1 MGSPPGVRG
10 DAEHTD
16 RCSGLSHLTT
26 RSEEPS
32 LTPRK
37 VEVQDQKKF
46 SWAKLIRSSLCQL
59 MSTTEAGYHWYFQLQ
74 ESVSWLPLR
83 DTEEILAGQTVSASV
98 AVVVHNQLE
107 RNPLIR
113 ENGSS

>member
-1 MGSPPGVRG
+1 MRG

-16 RCSGLSHLTT
+16 RRSGLSHLTT

-32 LTPRK
+32 LTPWK

-46 SWAKLIRSSLCQL
+46 SWAKLISSSLCQL
-59 MSTTEAGYHWYFQLQ
+59 TSTIEAGYHWYFQLQ

-83 DTEEILAGQTVSASV
+83 NTEELLARRTVSASV
-98 AVVVHNQLE
+98 VVVVHNQLG
-107 RNPLIR
+107 RNSLIR